1 MEELNYKLEVFEGP
15 LDLLLRLIAKNKVN
29 ICDIPIV
36 LIFDQYMEQIEA
48 MQAVDMEITGEFIT
62 MAVELMLIKSRMLL
76 PRAVNTQE
84 EDPRARLAAA
94 LIEYKRAKENS
105 VMLAERYARYDGRI
119 IKEPEV
125 IEEEIILETHD
136 VKLLKNAFRSIMRRN
151 REFNDITVKPEK
163 TIGNLLS
170 YRIISIAG
178 RIYGIMRH
186 LYKNGDTD
194 FKYFIFSSES
204 RSEIIANFVAMLEL
218 LSSQR
223 ITIIGEGKDEDE
235 DPDYILHLDR
245 GHNRK

>member
-36 LIFDQYMEQIEA
+36 LIFDQYMEHIEA
-48 MQAVDMEITGEFIT
+48 MQAVDMELTGEFIT
-62 MAVELMLIKSRMLL
+62 MAAELMLIKSRMLL
-76 PRAVNTQE
+76 PREVDTQE

-105 VMLAERYARYDGRI
+105 VMLAGRYAHFDGRI

-125 IEEEIILETHD
+125 IEDEIILETHD
-136 VKLLKNAFRSIMRRN
+136 VKLLQNAFRLIMRRN
-151 REFNDITVKPEK
+151 REINDITVKPEK

-170 YRIISIAG
+170 YRTISIVG

-186 LYKNGDTD
+186 LYKNGDTNFD
-194 FKYFIFSSES
+194 YFIFSSGS
-204 RSEIIANFVAMLEL
+204 RSEIIATFIALLEL

-223 ITIIGEGKDEDE
+223 ITIGGEGEDG

>member
-48 MQAVDMEITGEFIT
+48 MQTVDMEITGDFIT

-76 PRAVNTQE
+76 PKETDTQG

-105 VMLAERYARYDGRI
+105 VMLAERYALFDGRI
-119 IKEPEV
+119 VKEPEV

-136 VKLLKNAFRSIMRRN
+136 VKLLQNALCVIMRRN
-151 REFNDITVKPEK
+151 REFNDITVKSEK
-163 TIGNLLS
+163 TIENLLS
-170 YRIISIAG
+170 HRIISITG
-178 RIYGIMRH
+178 RIYGIMRY

-194 FKYFIFSSES
+194 FDYFIFSSES
-204 RSEIIANFVAMLEL
+204 RGEIIATFVALLEL

-223 ITIIGEGKDEDE
+223 IIINGEGEDE
-235 DPDYILHLDR
+235 HDYILHLDR

>member
-15 LDLLLRLIAKNKVN
+15 LDLLLRLIVKNKVN
-29 ICDIPIV
+29 ICDIPIA
-36 LIFDQYMEQIEA
+36 LIFDQYMEHIEA
-48 MQAVDMEITGEFIT
+48 MKAVDMDITGEFIT
-62 MAVELMLIKSRMLL
+62 MAAELMLIKSRMLL
-76 PRAVNTQE
+76 PRTADTQE
-84 EDPRARLAAA
+84 EDPRARLAAS
-94 LIEYKRAKENS
+94 LLEYKRAKENS
-105 VMLAERYARYDGRI
+105 VILGERYTQFDGRI

-136 VKLLKNAFRSIMRRN
+136 IKMLQNAFRLIMKRN
-151 REFNDITVKPEK
+151 RDFIDITVKPEK

-170 YRIISIAG
+170 YHTISIAG

-194 FKYFIFSSES
+194 FQYFIFSSGS
-204 RSEIIANFVAMLEL
+204 RSEIIATFVALLEL

-223 ITIIGEGKDEDE
+223 ITIISDDDNIG
-235 DPDYILHLDR
+235 PDYILHLDR